1 MKRLMVYVKP
11 FMGGMALAVFL
22 KALGAITDLLI
33 PFFMGRVIDYGIAEN
48 DIPAIKR
55 LCLIMLALTV
65 ATAALNIIANY
76 ISSLTTQSIG
86 EKLRNT
92 LYHHIQGMT
101 VHSVDEVTTASLITR
116 TTNDVEHVQR
126 TFLMMTRFMI
136 RAPIM
141 AIGGVVMSLSIDVGL
156 TLIIFVSM
164 ILLALAS
171 TSVYKVTRPI
181 YRRVQMS
188 IDRLTSIIRENL
200 GGIRVIKAFS
210 KADYEVDRV
219 KEQSQTVKSFELK
232 AGKINAYMGPS
243 IMIITNVTIA
253 AILYVSGYRIQSGS
267 IAIGQVVTILNYINM
282 ILMAMTMIPRMF
294 MMFSRANTSAAR
306 IADIMD
312 NDETTAFGERETAGV
327 SDEVLSFEDVSFT
340 YPQSRKESLSHISFT
355 AKKGETVA
363 VIGSTGSGKTT
374 LLNLILRLYEPDS
387 GVIKLHGRPVG
398 EYSRDFFKK
407 SVTAAMQ
414 QYNIFGM
421 SIRENIVLDMDEDEA
436 KLKLSADSAQLS
448 ELVNELDDG
457 FEHKVSQTGT
467 NLSGGQ
473 KQRISVAR
481 TLYRD
486 PDVVVLD
493 DVSAALDYRTD
504 YKMRAALKT
513 NYKDKTVV
521 LISQRISSVKNAD
534 KIIVLEKGKMAGMG
548 THSELIE
555 SCETYRDICCTQN
568 VPTDDKFDEGGE
580 QLG

>member
-1 MKRLMVYVKP
+1 MKRLMVYIKP
-11 FMGGMALAVFL
+11 FMGGMAAAIFI
-22 KALGAITDLLI
+22 KALGAVTDILI
-33 PFFMGRVIDYGIAEN
+33 PFFMGKVIDDGIARN
-48 DIPAIKR
+48 DIPTITK
-55 LCLIMLALTV
+55 LCIVMLVLTV
-65 ATAALNIIANY
+65 LTAVFNIVANY
-76 ISSLTTQSIG
+76 VSSVTTQSIG
-86 EKLRNT
+86 EKLRDT

-101 VHSVDEVTTASLITR
+101 VRDVDDVTTASLITR
-116 TTNDVEHVQR
+116 ATNDVEHVQR

-141 AIGGVVMSLSIDVGL
+141 AVGGVVMSLAIDPGL
-156 TLIIFVSM
+156 TAVIFVSM

-181 YRRVQMS
+181 YRRVQVN

-210 KADYEVDRV
+210 KTEHEVDRV
-219 KEQSQTVKSFELK
+219 KEQSKIVKSYELK
-232 AGKINAYMGPS
+232 AGKINAFMGPS
-243 IMIITNVTIA
+243 ITLITNVTIA
-253 AILYVSGYRIQSGS
+253 VILFISGYRIQDGN
-267 IAIGQVVTILNYINM
+267 IEIGQVVTVLNYINM

-294 MMFSRANTSAAR
+294 MLFSRANTSAAR

-312 NDETTAFGERETAGV
+312 NENKTEYGNLNSADKSKT
-327 SDEVLSFEDVSFT
+327 VLSFEDVSFT
-340 YPQSRKESLSHISFT
+340 YPQSRAQSLSHITFT
-355 AKKGETVA
+355 ADKGETVA
-363 VIGSTGSGKTT
+363 VIGSTGSGKST
-374 LLNLILRLYEPDS
+374 LLNLILRLYEPTHGS
-387 GVIKLHGRPVG
+387 IKLYGQPISAYTK
-398 EYSRDFFKK
+398 EFFKG

-421 SIRENIVLDMDEDEA
+421 SIRENIVLDMDDDDDR
-436 KLKLSADSAQLS
+436 LGLSADSAQLS
-448 ELVNELDDG
+448 ELIDELDDG
-457 FEHKVSQTGT
+457 FEHRISQTGT

-504 YKMRAALKT
+504 YKMRTALRK

-534 KIIVLEKGKMAGMG
+534 RILVLEKGRMVGLG
-548 THSELIE
+548 THSELIKN
-555 SCETYRDICCTQN
+555 CETYRDICRTQN
-568 VPTDDKFDEGGE
+568 VPLEEGGE
-580 QLG
+580 HFGSKK